1 MILLKIL
8 ISVVI
13 AYVALT
19 ILAFFLKEKIAFPA
33 PSTSYIFGG
42 PFFMIDDKISAV
54 YLKAENPR
62 FTIIYS
68 HGNGEDIGEIFPL
81 LQQWQQRGFNI
92 LAYDYFGYGH
102 SKGKPSQDNI
112 LEAADIVFA
121 WAKENIGTTKANTI
135 IAGYSLGGAAAIHL
149 ASQNDVAGLIV
160 MGAFSTAFNAVL
172 PYNIF
177 PFDMLK
183 NIEKINNVSAP
194 VLFIHGTA
202 DKIVPYRNCKALY
215 AERKNNKTLLAIKG
229 AGHLDLFTY
238 KPEEFWNAIN
248 NFVQDL

>member
-1 MILLKIL
+1 MILIKIA
-8 ISVVI
+8 ISLLI
-13 AYVALT
+13 AYIAIT

-33 PSTSYIFGG
+33 PKANYVFGD
-42 PFFMIDDKISAV
+42 PFFMIDDKISAIF
-54 YLKAENPR
+54 LKAENAK
-62 FTIIYS
+62 FTVIYS
-68 HGNGEDIGEIFPL
+68 HGNGEDIGEILPL
-81 LQQWQQRGFNI
+81 LKLWQKRGFNI

-102 SKGKPSQDNI
+102 SKGTPSQDNI
-112 LEAADIVFA
+112 LEAADIAFA
-121 WAKENIGTTKANTI
+121 WTQKNLGITKENTI

-183 NIEKINNVSAP
+183 NIEKINLVSAP

-202 DKIVPYRNCKALY
+202 DRIVPYRNCKALY
-215 AERKNNKTLLAIKG
+215 TKRENNKTLLTIQG
-229 AGHLDLFTY
+229 AGHLDLFDY
-238 KPEEFWNAIN
+238 NPALFWDAIN
-248 NFVQDL
+248 NFTKDL